1 MTKFDLQHDEIMQN
15 LGKIPTKL
23 LTKAIPR
30 IAFEQVERSK
40 TSGSSN
46 TYDKNFLYARGKI
59 VLSCYTFLV
68 ILNCW
73 VNKKKTYQSRI

>member
-40 TSGSSN
+40 IKVKKFVKRRRQGKNIGSECEIGIS
-46 TYDKNFLYARGKI
+46 KECLQ
-59 VLSCYTFLV
+59 
-68 ILNCW
+68 
-73 VNKKKTYQSRI
+73 VNRKLR

>member
-40 TSGSSN
+40 TG
-46 TYDKNFLYARGKI
+46 YIFKN
-59 VLSCYTFLV
+59 
-68 ILNCW
+68 ILL
-73 VNKKKTYQSRI
+73 